1 MTDSR
6 TGLRALRHTETPRGE
21 ITLGMTQQ
29 TTVLSGETSQ
39 RARNVHVT
47 WTSCAEDRE
56 RERTWEW
63 SLGEK
68 WSLTNQRGFS
78 FFHLASLTGKER
90 IKGAASWHLL
100 LLLLGVNLSHSF
112 SWTSW
117 LEVVGPVDPAL
128 PSSPWLSWLQN
139 WYCKMFLL
147 RRDAGFRVL
156 FICVLH
162 SAVQSFL
169 KCLASCYSFYMNHSR
184 F

>member
-29 TTVLSGETSQ
+29 TTVRLGETRGSK
-39 RARNVHVT
+39 RARDMDKLC
-47 WTSCAEDRE
+47 WGQRE

-68 WSLTNQRGFS
+68 WSLTNLYLLKGLIWCFS

-128 PSSPWLSWLQN
+128 PSSPWLSWRQN
-139 WYCKMFLL
+139 WYCKMFRL

-162 SAVQSFL
+162 STVQSFL
-169 KCLASCYSFYMNHSR
+169 KC
-184 F
+184 